1 MSRRGTDAEQEFGS
15 DSFLDIIANI
25 VGILIILIVVAGV
38 KVARQGDVVDT
49 GSLAAVDQIPATQPL
64 IDEPSGLASA
74 PTAWPWD
81 DSAGEMESVAAV
93 TLSTSEAFGFNN
105 FLPGVTADNIDAQS
119 KFKAKDSTSDNTN
132 RLDDPEIDSHF
143 SAAELDQQIAELTL
157 NLRATHET
165 TASTVEEL
173 NQLLATEQQ
182 RQQTEQLQQL
192 RLQGLASERER
203 LAEET
208 FRLQQS
214 VFTTDEQ
221 VNAFRTTVASL
232 HKRRRY
238 VHQALQQVKEE
249 TQKLREVLD
258 TAPAAAEPIDRL
270 NHRLSPVGEAVVDNE
285 LHFRLYNGRIAYV
298 PLPALLERLKE
309 QVANRR
315 NVVMKFHR
323 YEGMVGPVEGFRMQ
337 YIVQRQAV
345 SALQAI
351 QRGQNAFRISVSRWS
366 IVPAETLDAET
377 VDEAL
382 KLGSRF
388 RQVLESS
395 APDTTVTLWLY
406 PSDFGWFHQLRE
418 FAHGLNLR
426 VAARPLPEGTPIAGS
441 PNGSRS
447 TSQ

>member
-1 MSRRGTDAEQEFGS
+1 MSRRSTDAEQEFGS

-38 KVARQGDVVDT
+38 KVARQGDGDVAGNT
-49 GSLAAVDQIPATQPL
+49 LPAAQSQQL
-64 IDEPSGLASA
+64 MDEPSGLTSV
-74 PTAWPWD
+74 PTEWPWA
-81 DSAGEMESVAAV
+81 DSDQASEVAGTTVDKH
-93 TLSTSEAFGFNN
+93 STEFGFHN
-105 FLPGVTADNIDAQS
+105 FLPGSAANSAGSADGNSNTASLSAAPSADD
-119 KFKAKDSTSDNTN
+119 SDN
-132 RLDDPEIDSHF
+132 RDSF
-143 SAAELDQQIAELTL
+143 SAADLDRQIAELTL
-157 NLRATHET
+157 NLRTRHET

-173 NQLLATEQQ
+173 TQLLASEQEQQ
-182 RQQTEQLQQL
+182 QAEYLQQL
-192 RLQGLASERER
+192 RRDGLASERER
-203 LAEET
+203 LASET

-214 VFTTDEQ
+214 VLTADEQ
-221 VNAFRTTVASL
+221 VHAFRTTVASL
-232 HKRRRY
+232 GKRRRY
-238 VHQALQQVKEE
+238 VHQALQQVQEE
-249 TQKLREVLD
+249 TLKLREVLE
-258 TAPAAAEPIDRL
+258 TTSAPSEAGDRL

-285 LHFRLYNGRIAYV
+285 LHFRLHNGRIAYI

-323 YEGMVGPVEGFRMQ
+323 YEGMVGPVEGFLMQ

-351 QRGQNAFRISVSRWS
+351 QRGQNAFQISVSRWT
-366 IVPAETLDAET
+366 ILPAETLDAEP
-377 VDEAL
+377 VLEAL

-388 RQVLESS
+388 RQILEST

-406 PSDFGWFHQLRE
+406 PDDFGAFHELRE